1 MTYLSNGEYF
11 PSFMSLGDFNNATRL
26 DIAVIYQYPK
36 SVGILLEHGKG
47 TSNSIV
53 TLLTGAD
60 SNPDYLSISDFNND
74 DRLDIAIT
82 NIGENNFDIFLE
94 YANGTFTAQIILRTN
109 EDASLSAIVTSD
121 FNNDGFKDIGVT
133 ILNNSVSRTLCSTER
148 NYTAVEHEALAIVW
162 ATKHFRQY
170 PEGGSVIVRSDFKA
184 RE

>member
-94 YANGTFTAQIILRTN
+94 YGNGTFTAQIILRTN

-133 ILNNSVSRTLCSTER
+133 ILNNSVTIYPR
-148 NYTAVEHEALAIVW
+148 NYKPSNRISLKIIILLASQSYSYLFLFLFY
-162 ATKHFRQY
+162 TTQQ
-170 PEGGSVIVRSDFKA
+170 
-184 RE
+184 